1 MALKNNLDK
10 YQINAK
16 SLTWENDDLLKL
28 DLGKS
33 WLVILDKHSNPET
46 SMRNLSL
53 ILLDEAVIAEI
64 ESKGFL
70 DLRFNLPVIRE
81 QL

>member
-1 MALKNNLDK
+1 
-10 YQINAK
+10 
-16 SLTWENDDLLKL
+16 LTWENDDLLKL

>member
-1 MALKNNLDK
+1 
-10 YQINAK
+10 
-16 SLTWENDDLLKL
+16 
-28 DLGKS
+28 
-33 WLVILDKHSNPET
+33 
-46 SMRNLSL
+46 MRNLSL